1 VRSCLG
7 TTIAPR
13 RRAPF
18 REILQ
23 AGICRA
29 RQNVAPVT
37 ALLATIPSPS
47 SGVFHIF
54 GRPIHLYGLMLL
66 LAIVACIWLTWVRW
80 KRLGGDPDLVLRVA
94 VWGVAAGIVG
104 ARAYHDITSWD
115 QVPDHWWGPFAVWQ
129 GGLGVWGG
137 ILLGS
142 SVGAWIVHRAGAS
155 VFLFMDAVAPGLLL
169 AQGIGRWGNY
179 WNQELYGKPTSLPW
193 GLEIDIEHQGDIPLK
208 DQGASAY
215 HPTFLYEFI
224 YDTIGAG
231 LLIFI
236 GWRFRIRPPGLFA
249 LYVSYYCFGR
259 FFEELLRIDPAH
271 HFLGLRVNAWVSIVL
286 FVISTSFFIWWQFI
300 RDEPAEGGDVGRRRE
315 VPTGPAMAVPKG
327 RVR

>member
-1 VRSCLG
+1 
-7 TTIAPR
+7 
-13 RRAPF
+13 
-18 REILQ
+18 
-23 AGICRA
+23 
-29 RQNVAPVT
+29 VT
-37 ALLATIPSPS
+37 LLLASISSPH

-54 GRPIHLYGLMLL
+54 GRPIHMYGLMLL

-104 ARAYHDITSWD
+104 ARAYHDITSWN

-137 ILLGS
+137 IFLGCV
-142 SVGAWIVHRAGAS
+142 VGAWIVHRAGAS

-193 GLEIDIEHQGDIPLK
+193 GLKIDIEHQGDIPLK
-208 DQGASAY
+208 YQGASAF
-215 HPTFLYEFI
+215 HPTFLYEFV

-231 LLIFI
+231 LLLFI
-236 GWRFRIRPPGLFA
+236 GWRFRIRPPALFA

-271 HFLGLRVNAWVSIVL
+271 HFLGLRINALVSIVL
-286 FVISTSFFIWWQFI
+286 FVFSTGFFIWWQFI
-300 RDEPAEGGDVGRRRE
+300 RRESEPGDVGRRRVE
-315 VPTGPAMAVPKG
+315 PTGPAMAVPKG

>member
-1 VRSCLG
+1 
-7 TTIAPR
+7 
-13 RRAPF
+13 
-18 REILQ
+18 
-23 AGICRA
+23 
-29 RQNVAPVT
+29 VT
-37 ALLATIPSPS
+37 ALLASIPSPH

-54 GRPIHLYGLMLL
+54 GRPIHMYGLMLL
-66 LAIVACIWLTWVRW
+66 LAIVAAIWLTWVRW

-137 ILLGS
+137 IFLGCV
-142 SVGAWIVHRAGAS
+142 VGAWIVHRAGAS

-193 GLEIDIEHQGDIPLK
+193 GLKIDIEHQGDIPLK

-231 LLIFI
+231 LLVFI
-236 GWRFRIRPPGLFA
+236 GWRFRIRPPALFA

-271 HFLGLRVNAWVSIVL
+271 HFLGLRINALVSIVL
-286 FVISTSFFIWWQFI
+286 FVISTAFFIWWQFI
-300 RDEPAEGGDVGRRRE
+300 RRESAPGDVGRRRE
-315 VPTGPAMAVPKG
+315 VPTGPAMTVPKG

>member
-1 VRSCLG
+1 M
-7 TTIAPR
+7 T
-13 RRAPF
+13 F
-18 REILQ
+18 
-23 AGICRA
+23 
-29 RQNVAPVT
+29 
-37 ALLATIPSPS
+37 LLASIPSPHT
-47 SGVFHIF
+47 GVFHVF

-66 LAIVACIWLTWVRW
+66 LAIVACIWLTWIRW

-94 VWGVAAGIVG
+94 VWGVAAGIIG

-115 QVPDHWWGPFAVWQ
+115 EVPNHWWGPFAVWQ

-142 SVGAWIVHRAGAS
+142 LVGAWIVHRSGAS

-179 WNQELYGKPTSLPW
+179 FNQELYGKPTTLPW
-193 GLEIDIEHQGDIPLK
+193 GLKIDFAHRVPKYLGD
-208 DQGASAY
+208 ATF

-259 FFEELLRIDPAH
+259 FFEELLRVDPSH
-271 HFLGLRVNAWVSIVL
+271 HFLGLRINAWVSIVL
-286 FVISTSFFIWWQFI
+286 FIVSTAFFVYWQFI
-300 RDEPAEGGDVGRRRE
+300 RDEPSEGDVVRARRVE
-315 VPTGPAMAVPKG
+315 PTGPAMAVPKG